1 MYNTHKIIKKEMVP
15 FSPTWVDIRALC
27 QVKYV
32 RQRKT
37 DTYCL
42 VYIWNMKKKSHK
54 PKKVTHR
61 KKR

>member
-1 MYNTHKIIKKEMVP
+1 MGWTVTAFH
-15 FSPTWVDIRALC
+15 

-61 KKR
+61 KKKVRLAIIETKGWVRGN